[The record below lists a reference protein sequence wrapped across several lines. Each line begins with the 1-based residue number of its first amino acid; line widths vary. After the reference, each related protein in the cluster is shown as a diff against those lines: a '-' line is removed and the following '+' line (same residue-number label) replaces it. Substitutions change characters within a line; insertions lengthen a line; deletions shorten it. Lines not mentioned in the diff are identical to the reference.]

1 MILHKKKKNLIK
13 SKNIR
18 KLEPLKR
25 NNILTLEPLLSPE
38 DMKITE
44 EKKIYFFFS
53 NSGFTDEEIDYIKN
67 QCHNEG
73 IKYTLSSFINEDL
86 EEVKIELREILKQKK
101 INKMKK
107 KVYEF
112 FELYSKNKFIH

>member
-38 DMKITE
+38 NMKITE
-44 EKKIYFFFS
+44 EKKFI
-53 NSGFTDEEIDYIKN
+53 
-67 QCHNEG
+67 
-73 IKYTLSSFINEDL
+73 SSFPILDL
-86 EEVKIELREILKQKK
+86 Q
-101 INKMKK
+101 MKK
-107 KVYEF
+107 
-112 FELYSKNKFIH
+112 LIT